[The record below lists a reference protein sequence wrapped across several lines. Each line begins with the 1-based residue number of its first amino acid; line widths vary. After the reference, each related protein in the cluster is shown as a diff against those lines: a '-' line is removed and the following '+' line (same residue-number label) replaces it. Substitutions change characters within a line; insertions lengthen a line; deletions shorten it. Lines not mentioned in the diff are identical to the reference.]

1 MIKDI
6 TLGQFFPGKSVIHR
20 LDPRTKVLLTMA
32 LIIVVFFCQN
42 LFSLLLMILF
52 VAMTN
57 WISRIPVRIVLKS
70 IKPILIIVIF
80 TAILNLLYTSDGR
93 VLAAFWIIKITDK
106 GIETAVF
113 MAVRI
118 VLLIIS
124 SSLLTYTTSPTQLTD
139 ALERL
144 LSPLQYIRVPVHSI
158 AMMMTIALRFIPTL
172 VEEIERIMNAQKA
185 RGADM
190 ESGNIFKRAKALVPV
205 LIPLFISS
213 FRRAGDLAFAMECRC
228 YDGDRERTRMKV
240 MKFAWRDLGALIAVC
255 ALIAGIILLNIYV
268 PDWIA

>member
-6 TLGQFFPGKSVIHR
+6 TIGQFFPGGSVVHR
-20 LDPRTKVLLTMA
+20 LDPRTKIVLTMA

-42 LFSLLLMILF
+42 IFSLLLMTIF
-52 VAMTN
+52 VAAVN
-57 WISRIPVRIVLKS
+57 LISRIPVKIVLKG
-70 IKPILIIVIF
+70 IKPIVLIVIF
-80 TAILNLLYTSDGR
+80 TAALNLLYTDEGR
-93 VLAAFWIIKITDK
+93 VLAEFWIIKITDQ

-113 MAVRI
+113 MAMRI
-118 VLLIIS
+118 VLMIIS
-124 SSLLTYTTSPTQLTD
+124 SALLTYTTSPTQLTD

-144 LSPLQYIRVPVHSI
+144 LSPLKRIKVPVHSI
-158 AMMMTIALRFIPTL
+158 AMMMTIALRFIPLL

-190 ESGNIFKRAKALVPV
+190 ENGNLIKRAKALVPV

-228 YDGDRERTRMKV
+228 YDGDHGRTRMQT
-240 MKFAWRDLGALIAVC
+240 MQFAWRDLGALIVIC
-255 ALIAGIILLNIYV
+255 LLIAGIILLNIFA
-268 PDWIA
+268 PDLI

>member
-1 MIKDI
+1 VIKDI
-6 TLGQFFPGKSVIHR
+6 TLGQFFPGRSIVHR

-32 LIIVVFFCQN
+32 LIVIVFFCQN
-42 LFSLLLMILF
+42 IFSLLLMIAF
-52 VAMTN
+52 VAAVN
-57 WISRIPVRIVLKS
+57 LLSRIPLKIVLKS
-70 IKPILIIVIF
+70 VKPIVIIVIF
-80 TAILNLLYTSDGR
+80 TAVLNLLYTDDGR
-93 VLAAFWIIKITDK
+93 VLLSFWVIKITDK

-113 MAVRI
+113 MAIRI
-118 VLLIIS
+118 ILLIVS

-144 LSPLQYIRVPVHSI
+144 MSPLKVIKVPVHSI

-190 ESGNIFKRAKALVPV
+190 ESGNLIKRAKALVPV

-228 YDGDRERTRMKV
+228 YDGDHGRTRMQT

-255 ALIAGIILLNIYV
+255 LLLTGIILLNIYV
-268 PDWIA
+268 PDLT

>member
-1 MIKDI
+1 MVKDI
-6 TLGQFFPGKSVIHR
+6 TIGQFFPGKSIVHK
-20 LDPRTKVLLTMA
+20 LDPRTKIVLTMA
-32 LIIVVFFCQN
+32 LIIIVFFCQN
-42 LFSLLLMILF
+42 IFSLLLMILF
-52 VAMTN
+52 VAAVN
-57 WISRIPVRIVLKS
+57 LISKIPVKIVLKG

-80 TAILNLLYTSDGR
+80 TAVLNLFYTDDGR
-93 VLAAFWIIKITDK
+93 VLAEFWIFKITDQ
-106 GIETAVF
+106 GIETAIF
-113 MAVRI
+113 MSIRI
-118 VLLIIS
+118 VLLIVT

-144 LSPLQYIRVPVHSI
+144 LSPLKWIKVPVHSI

-190 ESGNIFKRAKALVPV
+190 ENGNLIKRAKALVPV

-228 YDGDRERTRMKV
+228 YDGGQGRTRMQT
-240 MKFAWRDLGALIAVC
+240 MKFAWRDLGALIAV
-255 ALIAGIILLNIYV
+255 AILITGIVLLNIYV
-268 PDWIA
+268 PDFI